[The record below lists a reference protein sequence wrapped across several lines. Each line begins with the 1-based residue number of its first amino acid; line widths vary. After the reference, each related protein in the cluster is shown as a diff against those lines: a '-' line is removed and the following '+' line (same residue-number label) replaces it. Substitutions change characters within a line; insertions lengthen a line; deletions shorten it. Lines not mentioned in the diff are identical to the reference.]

1 MLEIMKPCFDVMN
14 RGFSAC
20 VNQFDIPFPFS
31 MFSEHAGRRKADLN
45 FNRTIRLINDF
56 SICMSKFLLHVLKD
70 KLDYRVNIHCHQSN
84 FSLIRKTF
92 CH

>member
-31 MFSEHAGRRKADLN
+31 MFSEHAGRQ
-45 FNRTIRLINDF
+45 I
-56 SICMSKFLLHVLKD
+56 
-70 KLDYRVNIHCHQSN
+70 
-84 FSLIRKTF
+84 
-92 CH
+92 

>member
-31 MFSEHAGRRKADLN
+31 WKANMQEGRFEFQKNYKVD
-45 FNRTIRLINDF
+45 
-56 SICMSKFLLHVLKD
+56 
-70 KLDYRVNIHCHQSN
+70 
-84 FSLIRKTF
+84 
-92 CH
+92 